1 MFMMDVEKKKKM
13 KKFENFSLD
22 KKIQILRLT
31 ELCYDMKEADG
42 ARRNDV
48 YYQKVNQSTVTCQ
61 RVTQGPGPN
70 VINRILSVI
79 D

>member
-1 MFMMDVEKKKKM
+1 MDVEKKKK
-13 KKFENFSLD
+13 FENFSLG

-42 ARRNDV
+42 ARRNGV

-61 RVTQGPGPN
+61 RVTQGQM
-70 VINRILSVI
+70 L
-79 D
+79 